1 MPLHHKK
8 SGSQKSINFS
18 GSNQSCFV
26 NENHHFTWERST
38 VMTIASSSNAIKTP
52 CLEFV
57 FKGKGTRV
65 KVNPPE
71 RATPQW
77 SDKDSYRVQH
87 VLKYIESLLTIPIH
101 FAPEKCCIFILDD
114 YSAHL
119 VPEVEEA
126 FLKKGYL
133 LIIIG
138 GRITGDIQVTY
149 RWMIHHI
156 AGKPKQYVISMRW
169 N

>member
-1 MPLHHKK
+1 MPLHRKK

-18 GSNQSCFV
+18 GSNQSYFV

-71 RATPQW
+71 QATPQW
-77 SDKDSYRVQH
+77 SDKDSYRVSSTCFKVH
-87 VLKYIESLLTIPIH
+87 WIIADNSYSFCPRKMLYFSSWWLFSSSCPRSGRSFFEKGIPFDYYWRKNYWWHTGEWYI
-101 FAPEKCCIFILDD
+101 
-114 YSAHL
+114 
-119 VPEVEEA
+119 
-126 FLKKGYL
+126 
-133 LIIIG
+133 
-138 GRITGDIQVTY
+138 
-149 RWMIHHI
+149 
-156 AGKPKQYVISMRW
+156 ISQASQSNMS
-169 N
+169 